1 MKNMKSHLLTL
12 DGEGV
17 HFEVKGKRLSWAVL
31 VELVHAVH

>member
-1 MKNMKSHLLTL
+1 MKNIKSHLLTL

-17 HFEVKGKRLSWAVL
+17 HLDLKGKRTWTVL